1 MAKHSERSDEARSG
15 RGWPLKDLVNKKA
28 VAAAWVVQSSGIDE
42 GTRRRRVRAV
52 RAEEEGGRQSV
63 SLKVQLERRGNS
75 GFWEEK
81 VDGNTSFQLSALK
94 RVETR

>member
-1 MAKHSERSDEARSG
+1 MESTKKH
-15 RGWPLKDLVNKKA
+15 
-28 VAAAWVVQSSGIDE
+28 E
-42 GTRRRRVRAV
+42 GRVRAV
-52 RAEEEGGRQSV
+52 RAEEGGRQSV